1 VAQCLQC
8 GVELPAEA
16 RFCLSCGARVR
27 PVGSREERKLATIL
41 FADLVG
47 STELGSSQD
56 PERTRAMLDR
66 FYEAMAAEI
75 AGAGGT
81 VEKFVGDAVMAV
93 FGAPYAQEDHA
104 ERALHATL
112 AMRRRLAELFEGRL
126 QLRIG
131 VNSGEVVVGA
141 ARAGSSF
148 VSGDTVNV
156 CARLEQNVTTGEILV
171 GERTVA
177 LVRGAF
183 EFDEPIRID
192 AKGKRDG
199 VACRQLIRALTL
211 TRPRGVGGLRR
222 TLVGRDTEIEL
233 LEATYRRVAHE
244 GEPHLVT
251 VMGDAGVGK
260 SRLVRELWDRL
271 GGEPGEPLRRT
282 GRCLSYGHAITY
294 WPLGEIL
301 KEHLG
306 ILESDPPESIWDK
319 LRPRE
324 ILGLAL
330 GLEAEKELHPLAARE
345 KLHEAWLEFLQDLV
359 AERPVVVLI
368 EDLHWAEDPLLDLL
382 ERTGREVQG
391 PLLIVGTARPEFL
404 DSRPTWGGGRRNASL
419 LWLQPLSEEEA
430 GRLFDD
436 ALAEA
441 LPLEMRNLV
450 VERAEGNPLFVEE
463 LIGTLIDRGN
473 LKRVGESWQAK
484 RLQPNMDIPDSV
496 QAVLAAR
503 IDMLPSLEKA
513 ALQAASVVGRM
524 FWAGPVRE
532 LVGGEPDFGLLEDRD
547 FIRRRQG
554 SSMAGEQEYAIKHAL
569 TREVAYTSLPK
580 ARRARLHAG
589 FAAWLEHAGG
599 GRSETAPLLAHHYA
613 EAVRPEDA
621 DLAWRG
627 EEAECER
634 LQEKA
639 LEWLRRAAE
648 LALGRYEL
656 GDAIS
661 LLQRALDLEEREQFR
676 AELWR
681 DIGHAH
687 AMRYEGQAFWEA
699 MQNSLQVCKDRVTRG
714 ETYSLLALHTAA
726 RSGMWQRRPDH
737 ELVTGWIDR
746 ALELSEPETPARVRA
761 LIARAFWN
769 PKEAPEAARQAE
781 QLAERL
787 GDGELQS
794 WALDALLA
802 QSYSQHRYDEAYELA
817 RIRLNLIAEISDPDH
832 IVEVHEA
839 AVPAF
844 SAVAQLDEAR
854 RLARNAG
861 DLAQKLSPHHQL
873 HGLALQLE
881 VEELAGDWERIV
893 ALTAPTQQ
901 AVSINLD
908 TPCLRNARSLLV
920 CAVASAVTGDAQRA
934 AELERAAEE
943 LGMEGYDFAL
953 DSPRLRLALLRGNL
967 QPVGEAVDAA
977 ASHNL
982 SFGLARLAARLD
994 ALAALRDRRRVEE
1007 EAPPLLQAGT
1017 YIEPFALRA
1026 LGIVREDEPLVG
1038 QAGDRLRGIGLDWH
1052 ADQTHALIGAPMLPG
1067 APQSRLKS

>member
-1 VAQCLQC
+1 
-8 GVELPAEA
+8 
-16 RFCLSCGARVR
+16 
-27 PVGSREERKLATIL
+27 
-41 FADLVG
+41 
-47 STELGSSQD
+47 
-56 PERTRAMLDR
+56 MLDR
-66 FYEAMAAEI
+66 FYEAMATEI

-93 FGAPYAQEDHA
+93 FGAPHAQEDHA
-104 ERALHATL
+104 ERALHAAL
-112 AMRRRLAELFEGRL
+112 AMRRRLGELFEGRL

-141 ARAGSSF
+141 AREGSSF
-148 VSGDTVNV
+148 VTGDTVNV
-156 CARLEQNVTTGEILV
+156 GARLEQNVAAGEILV

-183 EFDEPIRID
+183 EFDEPIRIE

-199 VACRQLIRALTL
+199 IACRQLIRALTL
-211 TRPRGVGGLRR
+211 MRPRGVGGLRR
-222 TLVGRDTEIEL
+222 TLVGRDTELEL

-251 VMGDAGVGK
+251 IMGDAGVGK
-260 SRLVRELWDRL
+260 SRLVRELWERL
-271 GGEPGEPLRRT
+271 GGVPGEPLRRT

-294 WPLGEIL
+294 WALGEIL

-306 ILESDPPESIWDK
+306 ILESDPPESVWAK

-330 GLEAEKELHPLAARE
+330 GLEAQGELHPLTARE
-345 KLHEAWLEFLQDLV
+345 KLHDAWLEFLQDLV

-368 EDLHWAEDPLLDLL
+368 EDIHWAEDPLLDLL

-391 PLLIVGTARPEFL
+391 PLLMVGTARPELL
-404 DSRPTWGGGRRNASL
+404 DGRPTWGGGRRNASL
-419 LWLQPLSEEEA
+419 LWLQPLSNDEA

-441 LPLEMRNLV
+441 LPLEVRNLV

-473 LKRVGESWQAK
+473 LERVGESWQAT
-484 RLQPNMDIPDSV
+484 RLQADLDIPDSV

-503 IDMLPSLEKA
+503 IDLLPALEKA
-513 ALQAASVVGRM
+513 ALQAAAVVGRM
-524 FWAGPVRE
+524 FWVGPVRE
-532 LVGGEPDFGLLEDRD
+532 LVGGEPDFGLLEERD

-569 TREVAYTSLPK
+569 TREVAYTTLPK
-580 ARRARLHAG
+580 ARRAQLHAG
-589 FAAWLEHAGG
+589 FAAWLEHAGS
-599 GRSETAPLLAHHYA
+599 GRDETAPLLAHHYA

-621 DLAWRG
+621 DLAWGG
-627 EEAECER
+627 EQSERER

-656 GDAIS
+656 SDAIS
-661 LLQRALDLEEREQFR
+661 LLQRALALEEREQAR

-699 MQNSLQVCKDRVTRG
+699 MQNSLQVCKDRATCG
-714 ETYSLLALHTAA
+714 ETYSLLALHTAV

-746 ALELSEPETPARVRA
+746 ALELSEPETPTRVRA
-761 LIARAFWN
+761 LIARAFWI
-769 PKEAPEAARQAE
+769 PKEAAEAARE
-781 QLAERL
+781 AERL
-787 GDGELQS
+787 AGRLGDRELQS
-794 WALDALLA
+794 WALDALVA
-802 QSYSQHRYDEAYELA
+802 QAYSQHRYVEAHKLTRE
-817 RIRLNLIAEISDPDH
+817 RLNLIAEISVPDH
-832 IVEVHEA
+832 IVEAHET

-844 SAVAQLDEAR
+844 AAVAQIDEAR
-854 RLARNAG
+854 RLAKNAEA
-861 DLAQKLSPHHQL
+861 LSRKLSPHHEL

-881 VEELAGDWERIV
+881 VEELAGAWQGVV
-893 ALTAPTQQ
+893 ALTVRTEQ
-901 AVSINLD
+901 AVSANLD
-908 TPCLRNARSLLV
+908 TPCARNARSLLV
-920 CAVASAVTGDAQRA
+920 CAVASAVMGDAQRA

-953 DSPRLRLALLRGNL
+953 ESPRLRLALLRRNL
-967 QPVGEAVDAA
+967 QPVGEALDAA

-982 SFGLARLAARLD
+982 SFGLARLAARMD
-994 ALAALRDRRRVEE
+994 ALATLRDRRRVEE
-1007 EAPPLLQAGT
+1007 EAPPLVQAGT

-1026 LGIVREDEPLVG
+1026 LGIVREDETLVG
-1038 QAGDRLRGIGLDWH
+1038 QASDRLRGMGLDWH
-1052 ADQTHALIGAPMLPG
+1052 ADQTDALIEAASVPG
-1067 APQSRLKS
+1067 GRRGT

>member
-1 VAQCLQC
+1 M
-8 GVELPAEA
+8 
-16 RFCLSCGARVR
+16 R
-27 PVGSREERKLATIL
+27 PVASREERKLATVL

-47 STELGSSQD
+47 STELGGSQD
-56 PERTRAMLDR
+56 PERIRAMLDR

-93 FGAPYAQEDHA
+93 FGAPYAHEDHA
-104 ERALHATL
+104 ERALHAAL

-141 ARAGSSF
+141 AREGSSF
-148 VSGDTVNV
+148 ATGDTVNV
-156 CARLEQNVTTGEILV
+156 CARLEQNVTAGEILV

-183 EFDEPIRID
+183 EFDEPIRIN

-199 VACRQLIRALTL
+199 IACRQLIRALTL
-211 TRPRGVGGLRR
+211 TRPRGVGGLRS

-233 LEATYRRVAHE
+233 LEATYRRVAQ
-244 GEPHLVT
+244 GEAHLVT
-251 VMGDAGVGK
+251 IMGDAGVGK

-271 GGEPGEPLRRT
+271 DGEPHEPHRRT

-306 ILESDPPESIWDK
+306 ILESDPPESVWAK

-330 GLEAEKELHPLAARE
+330 GLEAQRELHPLAARE

-368 EDLHWAEDPLLDLL
+368 EDIHWAEDPLLDLL
-382 ERTGREVQG
+382 ERTGREVHG
-391 PLLIVGTARPEFL
+391 PLLIVATARPEVL
-404 DSRPTWGGGRRNASL
+404 ESRPTWGDGRNASL
-419 LWLQPLSEEEA
+419 LWLQPLTEDEA

-436 ALAEA
+436 SLAEA
-441 LPLEMRNLV
+441 LPLEIRNLV

-463 LIGTLIDRGN
+463 LIGTLIDSGN
-473 LKRVGESWQAK
+473 LKRVGDSWQAK
-484 RLQPNMDIPDSV
+484 PLQQNMNIPDSV

-524 FWAGPVRE
+524 FWVGPVCE
-532 LVGGEPDFGLLEDRD
+532 LVGGEPDFGLLEKRD

-554 SSMAGEQEYAIKHAL
+554 SSMAGEDEYAIKHAL

-580 ARRARLHAG
+580 AKRARLHAG

-599 GRSETAPLLAHHYA
+599 GRDETAPLLAHHYA
-613 EAVRPEDA
+613 EAVRPEAA
-621 DLAWRG
+621 DLAWGG
-627 EEAECER
+627 EEAERDR

-639 LEWLRRAAE
+639 LAWLRRAAE

-656 GDAIS
+656 GEAIA
-661 LLQRALDLEEREQFR
+661 LLQRALDLEESEQSR

-699 MQNSLQVCKDRVTRG
+699 MQNSLKVCKDRASCG

-746 ALELSEPETPARVRA
+746 ALELSEPETPTRVRA
-761 LIARAFWN
+761 LIARAFWI
-769 PKEAPEAARQAE
+769 PKEAAEAAREAE
-781 QLAERL
+781 RLAERL
-787 GDGELQS
+787 GDRELQS

-802 QSYSQHRYDEAYELA
+802 QAYSQHDYDEAYELA
-817 RIRLNLIAEISDPDH
+817 RERLNLIAEISDPDH
-832 IVEVHEA
+832 IVEAHEA

-844 SAVAQLDEAR
+844 AAVAQIDEAR
-854 RLARNAG
+854 RLAKNAG
-861 DLAQKLSPHHQL
+861 DLSRKLSPHHEL
-873 HGLALQLE
+873 HGLSLQLE
-881 VEELAGDWERIV
+881 VEELAGGWERVV
-893 ALTAPTQQ
+893 ALTVRTER
-901 AVSINLD
+901 AVSANLD
-908 TPCLRNARSLLV
+908 TPCSRNARSLLV
-920 CAVASAVTGDAQRA
+920 CAVASAVMGDEQRA
-934 AELERAAEE
+934 AELERAAED

-953 DSPRLRLALLRGNL
+953 ESPRLRLALLRGTL
-967 QPVGEAVDAA
+967 QPVGEALEAVG
-977 ASHNL
+977 SHNL
-982 SFGLARLAARLD
+982 SFGLARLAARMD

-1007 EAPPLLQAGT
+1007 DAPPLLQAGG

-1026 LGIVREDEPLVG
+1026 LGIVREDETLVG
-1038 QAGDRLRGIGLDWH
+1038 QASDRLRAMGLDWH
-1052 ADQTHALIGAPMLPG
+1052 ADQAHALMEAASLPG
-1067 APQSRLKS
+1067 SRGTV

>member
-1 VAQCLQC
+1 
-8 GVELPAEA
+8 
-16 RFCLSCGARVR
+16 
-27 PVGSREERKLATIL
+27 
-41 FADLVG
+41 
-47 STELGSSQD
+47 
-56 PERTRAMLDR
+56 MLDR
-66 FYEAMAAEI
+66 FYEAMATEI

-81 VEKFVGDAVMAV
+81 IEKFVGDAVMAV

-104 ERALHATL
+104 ERALHAAL
-112 AMRRRLAELFEGRL
+112 AMRRRLAELFEGTL

-131 VNSGEVVVGA
+131 INSGEVVVGA
-141 ARAGSSF
+141 AREGSSF
-148 VSGDTVNV
+148 VTGDTVNV
-156 CARLEQNVTTGEILV
+156 CARLEQNVTAGEILV

-183 EFDEPIRID
+183 EFDEPIRIN

-222 TLVGRDTEIEL
+222 TLVGRETEIEL
-233 LEATYRRVAHE
+233 LEATYRRVAHD

-251 VMGDAGVGK
+251 IMGDAGVGK

-271 GGEPGEPLRRT
+271 GSEPGEPLRRT
-282 GRCLSYGHAITY
+282 GHCLSYGHAITY
-294 WPLGEIL
+294 WALGEIL

-306 ILESDPPESIWDK
+306 ILESDPPESVWNK

-330 GLEAEKELHPLAARE
+330 GLEVQRELHPLAARE

-368 EDLHWAEDPLLDLL
+368 EDIHWAEDPLLDLL

-391 PLLIVGTARPEFL
+391 PLLIVGTARPELL
-404 DSRPTWGGGRRNASL
+404 DGRPTWGGGRRNASL
-419 LWLQPLSEEEA
+419 LWLQPLSEDEA

-524 FWAGPVRE
+524 FWVGPVRE
-532 LVGGEPDFGLLEDRD
+532 LVGGEPDFGLLEERD

-599 GRSETAPLLAHHYA
+599 GRDETAPLLAHHYA

-627 EEAECER
+627 EEAERER

-639 LEWLRRAAE
+639 LDWLRRAAE

-656 GDAIS
+656 GDAI
-661 LLQRALDLEEREQFR
+661 LLLRRALDLEEREQSR

-699 MQNSLQVCKDRVTRG
+699 MQNSLQVCNDRATCG

-746 ALELSEPETPARVRA
+746 AFELSEPETPTRVRA
-761 LIARAFWN
+761 LIARAFWT
-769 PKEAPEAARQAE
+769 PKEAAEAALQAE
-781 QLAERL
+781 RLAERL
-787 GDGELQS
+787 GDRELQS

-802 QSYSQHRYDEAYELA
+802 RAYSQHHYGEAYELA
-817 RIRLNLIAEISDPDH
+817 RERLKLIAEISDPDH
-832 IVEVHEA
+832 IVEAHEA

-844 SAVAQLDEAR
+844 AAVAQIDEAR
-854 RLARNAG
+854 RLAKNAD
-861 DLAQKLSPHHQL
+861 DLSRKLSPHHQL
-873 HGLALQLE
+873 HGLSLQLE
-881 VEELAGDWERIV
+881 VEELAGGWERVV
-893 ALTAPTQQ
+893 ALTVRTER
-901 AVSINLD
+901 AVSANLD
-908 TPCLRNARSLLV
+908 TPCSRNARSLLV
-920 CAVASAVTGDAQRA
+920 CAVASAVMGDEQRA
-934 AELERAAEE
+934 AELERAAEK

-953 DSPRLRLALLRGNL
+953 ESPRLRLALLSGNL
-967 QPVGEAVDAA
+967 QPVGEALEAA
-977 ASHNL
+977 GSHNL
-982 SFGLARLAARLD
+982 SFGLARLAARMD

-1007 EAPPLLQAGT
+1007 DAPPLVQAGT

-1026 LGIVREDEPLVG
+1026 LGIVREDETLVG
-1038 QAGDRLRGIGLDWH
+1038 QANDRLRGMGLDWH
-1052 ADQTHALIGAPMLPG
+1052 AEQTDALIEAASLPG
-1067 APQSRLKS
+1067 GRSVDQQ

>member
-1 VAQCLQC
+1 
-8 GVELPAEA
+8 
-16 RFCLSCGARVR
+16 
-27 PVGSREERKLATIL
+27 
-41 FADLVG
+41 
-47 STELGSSQD
+47 
-56 PERTRAMLDR
+56 MLER
-66 FYEAMAAEI
+66 FYDAMATEI

-93 FGAPYAQEDHA
+93 FGVPHAHEDHA
-104 ERALHATL
+104 ERALHAAL
-112 AMRRRLAELFEGRL
+112 AMRRQLAELFEGAL

-131 VNSGEVVVGA
+131 VNSGEVVVGS
-141 ARAGSSF
+141 AREGSSF
-148 VSGDTVNV
+148 VTGDTVNV
-156 CARLEQNVTTGEILV
+156 CARLEQNATPGEILV

-183 EFDEPIRID
+183 EFDEPVRID

-199 VACRQLIRALTL
+199 IACRQLIRALTL
-211 TRPRGVGGLRR
+211 MRPRGLSGLRR

-233 LEATYRRVAHE
+233 LEATYRRVVHG

-251 VMGDAGVGK
+251 IMGDAGVGK

-271 GGEPGEPLRRT
+271 GGEPTEPLRRT

-294 WPLGEIL
+294 WALGEIL

-306 ILESDPPESIWDK
+306 ILESDPPESILGK
-319 LRPRE
+319 LQPRE
-324 ILGLAL
+324 FLGLAL
-330 GLEAEKELHPLAARE
+330 GLEAQKELHPLAARD
-345 KLHEAWLEFLQDLV
+345 KLHDAWIEFLQDLV

-368 EDLHWAEDPLLDLL
+368 EDIHWAEDPLLDLL
-382 ERTGREVQG
+382 ERTGRVVQG
-391 PLLIVGTARPEFL
+391 PLLIVGTARPELL
-404 DSRPTWGGGRRNASL
+404 DGRPTWGGGRRNASL
-419 LWLQPLSEEEA
+419 LWLQPLSEDEA

-441 LPLEMRNLV
+441 LPLEIRNLV
-450 VERAEGNPLFVEE
+450 VERAEGNPLYVEE

-473 LKRVGESWQAK
+473 LERVGESWQAK
-484 RLQPNMDIPDSV
+484 QLQPNIDIPDSV

-503 IDMLPSLEKA
+503 IDMLPSLEKG

-524 FWAGPVRE
+524 FWAGPVSE
-532 LVGGEPDFGLLEDRD
+532 LVGGEPDFGLLEERD

-580 ARRARLHAG
+580 ARRAQLHAG
-589 FAAWLEHAGG
+589 FAAWLEDAGG
-599 GRSETAPLLAHHYA
+599 GRGESASLLAHHYA

-621 DLAWRG
+621 DLAWGG
-627 EEAECER
+627 EEAERER

-661 LLQRALDLEEREQFR
+661 LLQRALDLEERDQSR

-699 MQNSLQVCKDRVTRG
+699 MQNSLRVCKDRATCG

-726 RSGMWQRRPDH
+726 RSGMWQRPPDH
-737 ELVTGWIDR
+737 ELVTGWIDQ

-761 LIARAFWN
+761 LIARAFWT
-769 PKEAPEAARQAE
+769 PKEAAEAARD
-781 QLAERL
+781 AERL
-787 GDGELQS
+787 AARLGDRELRS

-802 QSYSQHRYDEAYELA
+802 QAYSEHRYGEAYELA
-817 RIRLNLIAEISDPDH
+817 RERLNLIAEISDPDH
-832 IVEVHEA
+832 IVEAHES
-839 AVPAF
+839 AVPVFA
-844 SAVAQLDEAR
+844 AVAQIDEAR
-854 RLARNAG
+854 RLAQNA
-861 DLAQKLSPHHQL
+861 DVHARKLSPHHEL

-881 VEELAGDWERIV
+881 VEELAGGWDRIV
-893 ALTAPTQQ
+893 ALTARTER
-901 AVSINLD
+901 AVSANLD
-908 TPCLRNARSLLV
+908 TPCSRNARSLLV
-920 CAVASAVTGDAQRA
+920 CAVASAVMGDEQRA
-934 AELERAAEE
+934 ADLERAAEE

-953 DSPRLRLALLRGNL
+953 ESPRLRLALLRGNL
-967 QPVGEAVDAA
+967 QPVGEPHRAA
-977 ASHNL
+977 GSHNL
-982 SFGLARLAARLD
+982 SFGLARLAARMD

-1007 EAPPLLQAGT
+1007 DASPLLQGGT

-1026 LGIVREDEPLVG
+1026 LGIVREDEELVG
-1038 QAGDRLRGIGLDWH
+1038 QASDRLRGLGLDWH
-1052 ADQTHALIGAPMLPG
+1052 ADQTNALIEAASLARGRSAD
-1067 APQSRLKS
+1067 

>member
-1 VAQCLQC
+1 V
-8 GVELPAEA
+8 P
-16 RFCLSCGARVR
+16 VR
-27 PVGSREERKLATIL
+27 PVASREERKLATVL

-47 STELGSSQD
+47 STELGGSQD

-66 FYEAMAAEI
+66 FYEAMATEI

-81 VEKFVGDAVMAV
+81 IEKFVGDAVMAV
-93 FGAPYAQEDHA
+93 FGAPHAQEDHA
-104 ERALHATL
+104 ERALHAAL
-112 AMRRRLAELFEGRL
+112 AMRRRLAELFDGRL

-141 ARAGSSF
+141 AREGSSF
-148 VSGDTVNV
+148 VTGDTVNV
-156 CARLEQNVTTGEILV
+156 GARLEQNATAGAILV

-183 EFDEPIRID
+183 EFDEPRRID

-211 TRPRGVGGLRR
+211 TRPRGVGGLRP

-233 LEATYRRVAHE
+233 LEATYRRVAHQ

-251 VMGDAGVGK
+251 IMGDAGVGK

-271 GGEPGEPLRRT
+271 GGGPAEPLRRT

-294 WPLGEIL
+294 WALGEIL
-301 KEHLG
+301 KEHLD
-306 ILESDPPESIWDK
+306 ILESDSPESVWNK

-330 GLEAEKELHPLAARE
+330 GLEAQKELHPLAARE
-345 KLHEAWLEFLQDLV
+345 QLHEAWLGFLQDLV

-391 PLLIVGTARPEFL
+391 PLLMIGTARPELL
-404 DSRPTWGGGRRNASL
+404 DGRPTWGGGRRNASL
-419 LWLQPLSEEEA
+419 LWLQPLSEDEA
-430 GRLFDD
+430 ARLFDD

-441 LPLEMRNLV
+441 LPSELRNLV
-450 VERAEGNPLFVEE
+450 VQRAEGNPLFVEE

-473 LKRVGESWQAK
+473 LKRVGESWKAE
-484 RLQPNMDIPDSV
+484 RLEANMDIPDSV

-503 IDMLPSLEKA
+503 IDMLPPLEKA
-513 ALQAASVVGRM
+513 ALQAASVVGRL
-524 FWAGPVRE
+524 FWVGPVRE
-532 LVGGEPDFGLLEDRD
+532 LVDGEPDFGLLEERD

-580 ARRARLHAG
+580 ATRARLHAG

-599 GRSETAPLLAHHYA
+599 GRDESAPLLAHHYA
-613 EAVRPEDA
+613 EAVRPEDV

-627 EEAECER
+627 EETERER

-639 LEWLRRAAE
+639 LDWLRRAAE

-661 LLQRALDLEEREQFR
+661 LLQGALDLEESEQSR

-699 MQNSLQVCKDRVTRG
+699 MQSSLQACKDRATCG

-746 ALELSEPETPARVRA
+746 ALELSDPETPARARA

-769 PKEAPEAARQAE
+769 PKEVGDPAREAER
-781 QLAERL
+781 LAERL
-787 GDGELQS
+787 GDRELQS

-802 QSYSQHRYDEAYELA
+802 QAYSRHHYDEAYELA
-817 RIRLNLIAEISDPDH
+817 RERLNLIGEISDPDH
-832 IVEVHEA
+832 IVEAHEA

-844 SAVAQLDEAR
+844 AAVAQIDEAR
-854 RLARNAG
+854 RLAKTAD
-861 DLAQKLSPHHQL
+861 DLSQKLSPHHQL

-881 VEELAGDWERIV
+881 VEELAGGWERIV
-893 ALTAPTQQ
+893 ALTERTER
-901 AVSINLD
+901 AVSANLD
-908 TPCLRNARSLLV
+908 TPCSRNARSLLV
-920 CAVASAVTGDAQRA
+920 GAVASAAMGDQRRA

-943 LGMEGYDFAL
+943 LGMEGYDFSL
-953 DSPRLRLALLRGNL
+953 ESPRLRLGLLRGNL
-967 QPVGEAVDAA
+967 EPLREALEAA

-982 SFGLARLAARLD
+982 SFGLARLAARMD
-994 ALAALRDRRRVEE
+994 ALAALRDRRVEE
-1007 EAPPLLQAGT
+1007 DAPPLVQAGT

-1026 LGIVREDEPLVG
+1026 LGIVRGDKTLVS
-1038 QAGDRLRGIGLDWH
+1038 QARDRLRGMGLDWH
-1052 ADQTHALIGAPMLPG
+1052 AEQTDALIDA
-1067 APQSRLKS
+1067 A

>member
-1 VAQCLQC
+1 
-8 GVELPAEA
+8 
-16 RFCLSCGARVR
+16 
-27 PVGSREERKLATIL
+27 
-41 FADLVG
+41 
-47 STELGSSQD
+47 
-56 PERTRAMLDR
+56 MLDQ

-93 FGAPYAQEDHA
+93 FGAPYAHEDHA
-104 ERALHATL
+104 ERALHAAL
-112 AMRRRLAELFEGRL
+112 AMRRRLAELFEGGV

-141 ARAGSSF
+141 AREGSSF
-148 VSGDTVNV
+148 VTGDTVNV
-156 CARLEQNVTTGEILV
+156 CARLEQNATAGEILV
-171 GERTVA
+171 GERTAV

-183 EFDEPIRID
+183 EFDEPMRID
-192 AKGKRDG
+192 AKGKREG
-199 VACRQLIRALTL
+199 VACRRLIRALTL
-211 TRPRGVGGLRR
+211 TRPRGVAGLQRS
-222 TLVGRDTEIEL
+222 LVGRDTELEL
-233 LEATYRRVAHE
+233 LEATYRQVAHA
-244 GEPHLVT
+244 GEPHLLT
-251 VMGDAGVGK
+251 IMGDAGVGK

-294 WPLGEIL
+294 WALGEIL
-301 KEHLG
+301 KEQLG
-306 ILESDPPESIWDK
+306 ILESDPPESVWGK

-330 GLEAEKELHPLAARE
+330 GLETQKELHPLAARD
-345 KLHEAWLEFLQDLV
+345 KLHEAWLGFLQDLV

-368 EDLHWAEDPLLDLL
+368 EDLHWAEEPLLDLL

-391 PLLIVGTARPEFL
+391 PLLIVGTARPELL
-404 DSRPTWGGGRRNASL
+404 DGRPTWGGGRRNASL
-419 LWLQPLSEEEA
+419 LWLQPLSEAEA

-441 LPLEMRNLV
+441 LPPELRNLV

-484 RLQPNMDIPDSV
+484 RLEPNIEIPDSV

-503 IDMLPSLEKA
+503 IDLLPSLEKA

-524 FWAGPVRE
+524 FWVGPVRE
-532 LVGGEPDFGLLEDRD
+532 LVGGEPDFGLLEERD

-580 ARRARLHAG
+580 AKRARLHAG

-599 GRSETAPLLAHHYA
+599 GRGESAPLLAHHYA

-621 DLAWRG
+621 DLAWG
-627 EEAECER
+627 DEEAERER

-661 LLQRALDLEEREQFR
+661 LLQRALDLEEHDQSR

-699 MQNSLQVCKDRVTRG
+699 MQNSLQACKDRATCG

-737 ELVTGWIDR
+737 ELVTGWIDE

-761 LIARAFWN
+761 LVARAFWI
-769 PKEAPEAARQAE
+769 PKEAAEAARE
-781 QLAERL
+781 AERL
-787 GDGELQS
+787 AESLGDRDLQS
-794 WALDALLA
+794 WALDALIA
-802 QSYSQHRYDEAYELA
+802 QAYSQHRYDEAYELA
-817 RIRLNLIAEISDPDH
+817 RERLNLIAEISDPDH
-832 IVEVHEA
+832 IVEAHEA

-844 SAVAQLDEAR
+844 AAVGRLDEAR
-854 RLARNAG
+854 RLAENAD
-861 DLAQKLSPHHQL
+861 DLSRKLSPHHEV
-873 HGLALQLE
+873 HGLSLQLE
-881 VEELAGDWERIV
+881 VEELAGGWEAVV
-893 ALTAPTQQ
+893 ALSLRAER
-901 AVSINLD
+901 AVSANLD
-908 TPCLRNARSLLV
+908 TPCSRNARSLLV
-920 CAVASAVTGDAQRA
+920 CAVASAVIGDELRA

-953 DSPRLRLALLRGNL
+953 ESPRLRLALLRGNL
-967 QPVGEAVDAA
+967 QPVGEAPAV

-982 SFGLARLAARLD
+982 SFGLARLAARMDYLG
-994 ALAALRDRRRVEE
+994 AIRDRGRVEE
-1007 EAPPLLQAGT
+1007 QAPLLVQAGT

-1026 LGIVREDEPLVG
+1026 LGIVRQDETLVG
-1038 QAGDRLRGIGLDWH
+1038 QARDRLREMGLDWH
-1052 ADQTHALIGAPMLPG
+1052 ADQTDALVGAASVPWG
-1067 APQSRLKS
+1067 HTGDQ

>member
-1 VAQCLQC
+1 MARCVQC
-8 GVELPAEA
+8 GVELPAQA
-16 RFCLSCGARVR
+16 RFCLACGTPVR
-27 PVGSREERKLATIL
+27 PITSREERKLATVL

-47 STELGSSQD
+47 STELGGSQD

-66 FYEAMAAEI
+66 FYEAMATEI

-81 VEKFVGDAVMAV
+81 TEKFVGDAVMAV

-104 ERALHATL
+104 ERALHAAL

-141 ARAGSSF
+141 AREGSSF

-156 CARLEQNVTTGEILV
+156 SARLEQNVTAGEILV

-183 EFDEPIRID
+183 EFGEPTRID

-199 VACRQLIRALTL
+199 VACRQLIQALTL
-211 TRPRGVGGLRR
+211 TRPRGEGGLRR

-244 GEPHLVT
+244 GQPHLVT
-251 VMGDAGVGK
+251 IMGEAGVGK

-271 GGEPGEPLRRT
+271 GGDPDEPLRRT

-294 WPLGEIL
+294 WALGEIL

-306 ILESDPPESIWDK
+306 ILESDPPESVWNK

-330 GLEAEKELHPLAARE
+330 GLEAQTELHPLAARA
-345 KLHEAWLEFLQDLV
+345 KLHDAWLEFLQDLV
-359 AERPVVVLI
+359 ADRPVVVLL
-368 EDLHWAEDPLLDLL
+368 EDLHWAEDPLLELL

-391 PLLIVGTARPEFL
+391 PLLIVGTARPELL
-404 DSRPTWGGGRRNASL
+404 DGRPTWGGGRRNASL
-419 LWLQPLSEEEA
+419 LWLQPLSKDEA

-441 LPLEMRNLV
+441 LPLELRNLV

-473 LKRVGESWQAK
+473 LERVGESWQAK
-484 RLQPNMDIPDSV
+484 RLQPNLDIPDSV

-503 IDMLPSLEKA
+503 IDMLPLLEKA
-513 ALQAASVVGRM
+513 AIQAASVVGRM
-524 FWAGPVRE
+524 FWVGPVRE
-532 LVGGEPDFGLLEDRD
+532 LVGGEPDFGLLEERD

-580 ARRARLHAG
+580 ARRAQLHAG
-589 FAAWLEHAGG
+589 FAAWLEQAGG
-599 GRSETAPLLAHHYA
+599 GRDETAPLLAHHYA
-613 EAVRPEDA
+613 NAVRPEDA
-621 DLAWRG
+621 DLAWGG
-627 EEAECER
+627 EEAERGR

-699 MQNSLQVCKDRVTRG
+699 MQNSLQVCKDRATCG

-746 ALELSEPETPARVRA
+746 ALELSEPETPSRARA
-761 LIARAFWN
+761 LIARAFWT
-769 PKEAPEAARQAE
+769 PKEAPEAAREAE
-781 QLAERL
+781 RLAERL
-787 GDGELQS
+787 GDRELQS

-802 QSYSQHRYDEAYELA
+802 QAYSKHHYDEAYELA
-817 RIRLNLIAEISDPDH
+817 RERLNLIVEISDPDH
-832 IVEVHEA
+832 IVEIHEA
-839 AVPAF
+839 SVPAF
-844 SAVAQLDEAR
+844 AAVAQIDEAR
-854 RLARNAG
+854 RLAKDAD
-861 DLAQKLSPHHQL
+861 DLSRKLSPHHEL
-873 HGLALQLE
+873 HGLSLQLE
-881 VEELAGDWERIV
+881 VEELAGGWERVV
-893 ALTAPTQQ
+893 ALSARAER
-901 AVSINLD
+901 AVSANLD
-908 TPCLRNARSLLV
+908 TPCSRNARSLLV
-920 CAVASAVTGDAQRA
+920 CAVASAVMEDEQRA

-953 DSPRLRLALLRGNL
+953 ESPRLRLALVRRNL
-967 QPVGEAVDAA
+967 QHVGEALEAA

-982 SFGLARLAARLD
+982 SFGLARLAARMD
-994 ALAALRDRRRVEE
+994 AFAALGDRRRVEE
-1007 EAPPLLQAGT
+1007 DAPPLVQAGT

-1026 LGIVREDEPLVG
+1026 LGIVREDEALVG
-1038 QAGDRLRGIGLDWH
+1038 QASDRLRGMGLVWH
-1052 ADQTHALIGAPMLPG
+1052 AEQTDALIEATSLPRG
-1067 APQSRLKS
+1067 RSTD

>member
-1 VAQCLQC
+1 VQC
-8 GVELPAEA
+8 GAELPARA
-16 RFCLSCGARVR
+16 RFCPSCGVAVR
-27 PVGSREERKLATIL
+27 PVASGEERKLATIL

-47 STELGSSQD
+47 STKLGGSQD
-56 PERTRAMLDR
+56 PERTRAMLER
-66 FYEAMAAEI
+66 FYDAMATEI

-93 FGAPYAQEDHA
+93 FGAPHAHEDHA
-104 ERALHATL
+104 ERALHAAL
-112 AMRRRLAELFEGRL
+112 AMRRQLAELFEGTL

-141 ARAGSSF
+141 AREGSSF
-148 VSGDTVNV
+148 VTGDTVNV
-156 CARLEQNVTTGEILV
+156 CARLEQNAKPGEILV

-183 EFDEPIRID
+183 EFDEPVRID

-199 VACRQLIRALTL
+199 VVCRQLTRALTL
-211 TRPRGVGGLRR
+211 MRPRGLDGLRR
-222 TLVGRDTEIEL
+222 SLVGRDTEIEL

-244 GEPHLVT
+244 GAPHLVT
-251 VMGDAGVGK
+251 IMGDAGVGK

-271 GGEPGEPLRRT
+271 GGERVEPLRRT

-294 WPLGEIL
+294 WALGEIL

-306 ILESDPPESIWDK
+306 ILESDPPESILGK
-319 LRPRE
+319 LQPRE

-330 GLEAEKELHPLAARE
+330 GIEAQRELHPLAARD
-345 KLHEAWLEFLQDLV
+345 KLHEAWIEFLQELV

-368 EDLHWAEDPLLDLL
+368 EDIHWAEDPLLDLL
-382 ERTGREVQG
+382 ERTGRDVQG
-391 PLLIVGTARPEFL
+391 PLLIVGTARPELL
-404 DSRPTWGGGRRNASL
+404 DGRPTWGGGRRNASL

-441 LPLEMRNLV
+441 LPLELRNLV

-473 LKRVGESWQAK
+473 LQQVGDSWQAK
-484 RLQPNMDIPDSV
+484 RLRSNLDIPDSV

-513 ALQAASVVGRM
+513 ALQAASVVGRI
-524 FWAGPVRE
+524 FWVGPVRE
-532 LVGGEPDFGLLEDRD
+532 LVGGEPDFGLLDERD

-569 TREVAYTSLPK
+569 TREVAYASLPK
-580 ARRARLHAG
+580 ARRAQLHAG
-589 FAAWLEHAGG
+589 VADWLEHAGG
-599 GRSETAPLLAHHYA
+599 GRDENAPLLAHHYA
-613 EAVRPEDA
+613 EAVRPDDA
-621 DLAWRG
+621 DLAWGG
-627 EEAECER
+627 EEAERER
-634 LQEKA
+634 LQQKA

-656 GDAIS
+656 ADAIS
-661 LLQRALDLEEREQFR
+661 LLQRALDLEEREQSR

-687 AMRYEGQAFWEA
+687 AMRYEGEAFWEA
-699 MQNSLQVCKDRVTRG
+699 MQNSLQACTDRATCG

-726 RSGMWQRRPDH
+726 RSGMWQRRPDYA
-737 ELVTGWIDR
+737 LVSGWIDQ
-746 ALELSEPETPARVRA
+746 ALELSEPGTPARTRA
-761 LIARAFWN
+761 LIARAFWS
-769 PKEAPEAARQAE
+769 PKEAGEAAGEAKR
-781 QLAERL
+781 LAERL
-787 GDGELQS
+787 GDRELQS

-802 QSYSQHRYDEAYELA
+802 RAYTHHRYEEAYELA
-817 RIRLNLIAEISDPDH
+817 RERLALIAEISDPDH
-832 IVEVHEA
+832 LVEAHESA
-839 AVPAF
+839 IPTF
-844 SAVAQLDEAR
+844 MAVAEIDKAR
-854 RLARNAG
+854 ELARNAD
-861 DLAQKLSPHHQL
+861 DLSRKLSPHHEV
-873 HGLALQLE
+873 HGLSLQLE
-881 VEELAGDWERIV
+881 VEELAGGWERIA
-893 ALTAPTQQ
+893 ALTERTEQ
-901 AVSINLD
+901 AVSANLD
-908 TPCLRNARSLLV
+908 TPCSRNARSLLV
-920 CAVASAVTGDAQRA
+920 CAVASVVMGDEQRA

-953 DSPRLRLALLRGNL
+953 ESPRLRLALLRGNL
-967 QPVGEAVDAA
+967 QSVGEAVESA

-982 SFGLARLAARLD
+982 SFGLARLAARMD
-994 ALAALRDRRRVEE
+994 ASAALRDRRRVEE
-1007 EAPPLLQAGT
+1007 DAPPLAQAGT

-1026 LGIVREDEPLVG
+1026 LGIVREDEKLVG
-1038 QAGDRLRGIGLDWH
+1038 QASDRLREIGLDWH
-1052 ADQTHALIGAPMLPG
+1052 ADQTDALVEAASVPG
-1067 APQSRLKS
+1067 GGSADQ

>member
-1 VAQCLQC
+1 
-8 GVELPAEA
+8 
-16 RFCLSCGARVR
+16 
-27 PVGSREERKLATIL
+27 
-41 FADLVG
+41 
-47 STELGSSQD
+47 
-56 PERTRAMLDR
+56 
-66 FYEAMAAEI
+66 
-75 AGAGGT
+75 
-81 VEKFVGDAVMAV
+81 
-93 FGAPYAQEDHA
+93 
-104 ERALHATL
+104 LHAAL
-112 AMRRRLAELFEGRL
+112 AMRRRLAELFDAKL
-126 QLRIG
+126 QLRVG

-141 ARAGSSF
+141 AREGSSF
-148 VSGDTVNV
+148 VTGDTVNV
-156 CARLEQNVTTGEILV
+156 CARLEQNVTAGEILV

-251 VMGDAGVGK
+251 IMGDAGVGK

-271 GGEPGEPLRRT
+271 GSEPGEPLRRT

-294 WPLGEIL
+294 WAVGEIL

-306 ILESDPPESIWDK
+306 ILESDPPESVWDK

-330 GLEAEKELHPLAARE
+330 GLEAQGELHPLAARE
-345 KLHEAWLEFLQDLV
+345 QLHDAWLEFVQDVV
-359 AERPVVVLI
+359 AKRPVVVLI
-368 EDLHWAEDPLLDLL
+368 EDIHWAEDPLLDLL

-391 PLLIVGTARPEFL
+391 PLLIVGTARPELL
-404 DSRPTWGGGRRNASL
+404 DGRPTWGGGRRNASL
-419 LWLQPLSEEEA
+419 LWLQPLSEDEA

-436 ALAEA
+436 ALAEVV
-441 LPLEMRNLV
+441 PLEMRNLV
-450 VERAEGNPLFVEE
+450 VQRAEGNPLFVEE

-473 LKRVGESWQAK
+473 LKRVGGAWQAK
-484 RLQPNMDIPDSV
+484 GLQSNMDIPDSV

-524 FWAGPVRE
+524 FWVGPVRE
-532 LVGGEPDFGLLEDRD
+532 LVGGEPDFGLLEERD

-580 ARRARLHAG
+580 ASRARLHAG

-599 GRSETAPLLAHHYA
+599 GRGETAPLLAHHYA

-627 EEAECER
+627 EESERER

-661 LLQRALDLEEREQFR
+661 LLQRALALEEREQSR

-699 MQNSLQVCKDRVTRG
+699 MQNSLQVCKDRATCG
-714 ETYSLLALHTAA
+714 ETYSLLAFHTAV

-746 ALELSEPETPARVRA
+746 ALELSEPETPTRARA
-761 LIARAFWN
+761 LIARAFWT
-769 PKEAPEAARQAE
+769 PTDAAETARQAE
-781 QLAERL
+781 RLAERL
-787 GDGELQS
+787 DDRELQS

-802 QSYSQHRYDEAYELA
+802 QAYSQHRYDEAYELA
-817 RIRLNLIAEISDPDH
+817 RERLNLIAEISDPDH

-844 SAVAQLDEAR
+844 AAVAQIDQAR
-854 RLARNAG
+854 RLAKNA
-861 DLAQKLSPHHQL
+861 DALSRKLSPHHQV

-881 VEELAGDWERIV
+881 VEELAGGWPAVV
-893 ALTAPTQQ
+893 ALTVRTQQ
-901 AVSINLD
+901 AVSANLD
-908 TPCLRNARSLLV
+908 TPCSRNARSLLL
-920 CAVASAVTGDAQRA
+920 CAVASVVMGDEQRA

-943 LGMEGYDFAL
+943 LGMEGYDLAL
-953 DSPRLRLALLRGNL
+953 ESPRLRLALLRGNP
-967 QPVGEAVDAA
+967 QPVGEALEAA

-982 SFGLARLAARLD
+982 SFGLARLAARMD
-994 ALAALRDRRRVEE
+994 TLAALRDRRRVEE
-1007 EAPPLLQAGT
+1007 DAPALVQAGT

-1026 LGIVREDEPLVG
+1026 LGIVREDETLVD
-1038 QAGDRLRGIGLDWH
+1038 QASERLRAMGLAWH
-1052 ADQTHALIGAPMLPG
+1052 ADQTHALIEAASLRGGRSAD
-1067 APQSRLKS
+1067 

>member
-1 VAQCLQC
+1 
-8 GVELPAEA
+8 
-16 RFCLSCGARVR
+16 
-27 PVGSREERKLATIL
+27 
-41 FADLVG
+41 
-47 STELGSSQD
+47 
-56 PERTRAMLDR
+56 MLDR
-66 FYEAMAAEI
+66 FYEAMATEI

-81 VEKFVGDAVMAV
+81 IEKFVGDAVMAV

-104 ERALHATL
+104 ERALHAAL
-112 AMRRRLAELFEGRL
+112 AMRRRLAELFEGTL

-131 VNSGEVVVGA
+131 INSGEVVVGA
-141 ARAGSSF
+141 AREGSSF
-148 VSGDTVNV
+148 VTGDTVNV
-156 CARLEQNVTTGEILV
+156 CARLEQNVTAGEILV

-183 EFDEPIRID
+183 EFDEPIRIN

-233 LEATYRRVAHE
+233 LEATYRRVAHD

-251 VMGDAGVGK
+251 IMGDAGVGK

-282 GRCLSYGHAITY
+282 GRCLPYGRATTY
-294 WPLGEIL
+294 WALGEVL

-306 ILESDPPESIWDK
+306 ILESDPPESIWSK
-319 LRPRE
+319 LGARE

-330 GLEAEKELHPLAARE
+330 GLEMQSELHPLAARD
-345 KLHEAWLEFLQDLV
+345 KLHEAWLEFIRDIV

-368 EDLHWAEDPLLDLL
+368 EDLHWAEAPLLDLL

-391 PLLIVGTARPEFL
+391 PLLIVGTTRPELL
-404 DSRPTWGGGRRNASL
+404 DGRPTWGGGRRNASL
-419 LWLQPLSEEEA
+419 LWLQPLSEDEA
-430 GRLFDD
+430 GRLLDD
-436 ALAEA
+436 ALAGA

-450 VERAEGNPLFVEE
+450 VARAEGNPLFVEE
-463 LIGTLIDRGN
+463 LVATLIDRGN
-473 LKRVGESWQAK
+473 LKRVGESWQATQ
-484 RLQPNMDIPDSV
+484 LQPDMDIPDSV

-524 FWAGPVRE
+524 FWVGPVRE
-532 LVGGEPDFGLLEDRD
+532 LVGGEPDFGLLEERD

-589 FAAWLEHAGG
+589 FAAWLEHARG
-599 GRSETAPLLAHHYA
+599 GRGETAPLLAHHYA

-627 EEAECER
+627 EEAERER

-639 LEWLRRAAE
+639 LDWLRRAAE
-648 LALGRYEL
+648 LALSRYEL

-661 LLQRALDLEEREQFR
+661 LLQRALDLEEREQSR

-699 MQNSLQVCKDRVTRG
+699 MQNSLQVCKDRATCG

-746 ALELSEPETPARVRA
+746 AFELSEPETPTRARA
-761 LIARAFWN
+761 LIARAFWT
-769 PKEAPEAARQAE
+769 PKEAAEAARQAE
-781 QLAERL
+781 RLAERL
-787 GDGELQS
+787 GDRELQS

-802 QSYSQHRYDEAYELA
+802 QAYSQHHYREAYELA
-817 RIRLNLIAEISDPDH
+817 RERLNLIAEISDPDH
-832 IVEVHEA
+832 IVEAHEA

-844 SAVAQLDEAR
+844 AAVAQIDEAR
-854 RLARNAG
+854 RLAKSAD
-861 DLAQKLSPHHQL
+861 DLSRKLSPHHEL

-881 VEELAGDWERIV
+881 VEELAGGWETVV
-893 ALTAPTQQ
+893 ALTVRTER
-901 AVSINLD
+901 AVSANLD
-908 TPCLRNARSLLV
+908 TPCSRNARSLLV
-920 CAVASAVTGDAQRA
+920 CAVASAVMGDEQRA

-953 DSPRLRLALLRGNL
+953 ESPRLRLALLRGNL
-967 QPVGEAVDAA
+967 QPVGEALEAA

-982 SFGLARLAARLD
+982 SFGLARLAARMD

-1007 EAPPLLQAGT
+1007 DAPPLVQAGT
-1017 YIEPFALRA
+1017 YMEPFALRA
-1026 LGIVREDEPLVG
+1026 LGIVREDETLVG
-1038 QAGDRLRGIGLDWH
+1038 QANDRLRGMGLDWH
-1052 ADQTHALIGAPMLPG
+1052 AEQTDALIEAASLPG
-1067 APQSRLKS
+1067 GRSVDQ

>member
-1 VAQCLQC
+1 
-8 GVELPAEA
+8 
-16 RFCLSCGARVR
+16 
-27 PVGSREERKLATIL
+27 
-41 FADLVG
+41 
-47 STELGSSQD
+47 
-56 PERTRAMLDR
+56 MLDR
-66 FYEAMAAEI
+66 YYEAMATEI
-75 AGAGGT
+75 ARAGGT

-93 FGAPYAQEDHA
+93 FGAPNAQEDHA
-104 ERALHATL
+104 ERALHAAL
-112 AMRRRLAELFEGRL
+112 AMRQRLAELFEGRL

-141 ARAGSSF
+141 SREGRSF

-156 CARLEQNVTTGEILV
+156 AARLEQNVTAGEILV

-251 VMGDAGVGK
+251 IMGDAGVGK

-294 WPLGEIL
+294 WALGEIL

-306 ILESDPPESIWDK
+306 ILESDPPESVWNK

-330 GLEAEKELHPLAARE
+330 GLEAQKKLHPLAARE
-345 KLHEAWLEFLQDLV
+345 KLHEAWLGFLQDLV
-359 AERPVVVLI
+359 AERPVVILI

-391 PLLIVGTARPEFL
+391 PLLIVGTARPELL
-404 DSRPTWGGGRRNASL
+404 DGRPTWGGGRRNASL
-419 LWLQPLSEEEA
+419 LWLQPLSEDEA

-441 LPLEMRNLV
+441 LPLEIRNLV

-473 LKRVGESWQAK
+473 LERVGETWQAK
-484 RLQPNMDIPDSV
+484 RLQPTMDIPDSV

-503 IDMLPSLEKA
+503 IDMLPSLEKE

-524 FWAGPVRE
+524 FWGGPVRE
-532 LVGGEPDFGLLEDRD
+532 LVGGEPDFGLLEERD

-589 FAAWLEHAGG
+589 FAAWLEHVGS
-599 GRSETAPLLAHHYA
+599 GRDETAPLLAHHYA

-621 DLAWRG
+621 DLAWGG
-627 EEAECER
+627 EEAERER

-661 LLQRALDLEEREQFR
+661 LLQRALDLEEREQTR
-676 AELWR
+676 AKLWR

-699 MQNSLQVCKDRVTRG
+699 MQNSLQVCKDRATCG
-714 ETYSLLALHTAA
+714 ETYGLLALHTAA

-737 ELVTGWIDR
+737 ELVTGWIDQ
-746 ALELSEPETPARVRA
+746 ALELSEPETPTRVRA
-761 LIARAFWN
+761 LIARAFWT
-769 PKEAPEAARQAE
+769 PKESAEAAREAE
-781 QLAERL
+781 RLAERL
-787 GDGELQS
+787 GDRELQS

-802 QSYSQHRYDEAYELA
+802 QAYSQHHYDEAYELA
-817 RIRLNLIAEISDPDH
+817 RERLNLIAEISDPDH
-832 IVEVHEA
+832 IVEAHES

-844 SAVAQLDEAR
+844 AAVARIDEAR
-854 RLARNAG
+854 QLAKNAG
-861 DLAQKLSPHHQL
+861 DLSRKLSPHHEL
-873 HGLALQLE
+873 HGLSLQLE
-881 VEELAGDWERIV
+881 VDELAGGWERIV
-893 ALTAPTQQ
+893 ALTVRTER
-901 AVSINLD
+901 AVSANLD
-908 TPCLRNARSLLV
+908 TPCSRNARSLLV
-920 CAVASAVTGDAQRA
+920 CALASAVIGDEQRA
-934 AELERAAEE
+934 AQLERAAEE

-953 DSPRLRLALLRGNL
+953 ESPRLRLALLRGNP
-967 QPVGEAVDAA
+967 QPVGEALEAA
-977 ASHNL
+977 GSHNL
-982 SFGLARLAARLD
+982 AFGLARLTARMD
-994 ALAALRDRRRVEE
+994 ALAALRDRGRVEE
-1007 EAPPLLQAGT
+1007 DAPPLLQAGT

-1026 LGIVREDEPLVG
+1026 LGVVREDETLVD
-1038 QAGDRLRGIGLDWH
+1038 QANDRLRGMGLDWH
-1052 ADQTHALIGAPMLPG
+1052 ADQTHALIEAASLRGGPSAD
-1067 APQSRLKS
+1067 

>member
-1 VAQCLQC
+1 MARCVQC
-8 GVELPAEA
+8 GVVLPAQA
-16 RFCLSCGARVR
+16 RFCLSCGAPVR
-27 PVGSREERKLATIL
+27 SVASTEERKLATVL

-47 STELGSSQD
+47 STELADSQD
-56 PERTRAMLDR
+56 PERTRAMLVR

-81 VEKFVGDAVMAV
+81 VEKFMGDAVMAV

-104 ERALHATL
+104 ERALHAAL
-112 AMRRRLAELFEGRL
+112 AMQRRLTELFEGKL

-141 ARAGSSF
+141 ARDGSSF
-148 VSGDTVNV
+148 VTGDTVNV
-156 CARLEQNVTTGEILV
+156 CARLEQNAGPGGILV
-171 GERTVA
+171 GERTAA

-211 TRPRGVGGLRR
+211 TRPRGVVGLRR
-222 TLVGRDTEIEL
+222 TLVGRDSEIEL
-233 LEATYRRVAHE
+233 LEATYRRVARE
-244 GEPHLVT
+244 GHPHLVT
-251 VMGDAGVGK
+251 IMGDAGVGK

-306 ILESDPPESIWDK
+306 ILESDPPESVWSK

-330 GLEAEKELHPLAARE
+330 GLEAQTELHPLAARD
-345 KLHEAWLEFLQDLV
+345 KLHEAWVELLHDLV
-359 AERPVVVLI
+359 AKRPVVVLI

-391 PLLIVGTARPEFL
+391 PLLIVGTARPEL
-404 DSRPTWGGGRRNASL
+404 LENRPTWGGSRSNSSL
-419 LWLQPLSEEEA
+419 LWLQPLSEDEA
-430 GRLFDD
+430 RRLFDD
-436 ALAEA
+436 ALADA
-441 LPLEMRNLV
+441 LPREIRNLV

-463 LIGTLIDRGN
+463 LIGTLVDRGN
-473 LKRVGESWQAK
+473 LERIGESWQAK
-484 RLQPNMDIPDSV
+484 RLEPNMDIPDSV

-503 IDMLPSLEKA
+503 IDMLPSPEKA

-524 FWAGPVRE
+524 FWVGPVRE
-532 LVGGEPDFGLLEDRD
+532 LVGGEPDFGLLEERD

-580 ARRARLHAG
+580 ASRAQLHAG
-589 FAAWLEHAGG
+589 FAAWLERAAH
-599 GRSETAPLLAHHYA
+599 GRVETASLLAHHYA
-613 EAVRPEDA
+613 EAVRPENA
-621 DLAWRG
+621 DLAWSG
-627 EEAECER
+627 NEAERER

-661 LLQRALDLEEREQFR
+661 LLQRAIELEESEQSK

-699 MQNSLQVCKDRVTRG
+699 MQNSIRVCADRASCG
-714 ETYSLLALHTAA
+714 ETYSLLALHTVA

-746 ALELSEPETPARVRA
+746 ALELSEPETPARARA
-761 LIARAFWN
+761 LIASAFWTTN
-769 PKEAPEAARQAE
+769 DAPEAGREAE
-781 QLAERL
+781 RLAERL
-787 GDGELQS
+787 GDTGLRS
-794 WALDALLA
+794 WALDALIA
-802 QSYSQHRYDEAYELA
+802 QAHSQRRYDEAYDLA
-817 RIRLNLIAEISDPDH
+817 RERLNLIAEISDPDH
-832 IVEVHEA
+832 LVEVHEA

-844 SAVAQLDEAR
+844 AAVAQIDEAR
-854 RLARNAG
+854 RLASDAD
-861 DLAQKLSPHHQL
+861 DLSRKLSPHHQL
-873 HGLALQLE
+873 HGLSLRLE
-881 VEELAGDWERIV
+881 VEELAGDWERVV
-893 ALTAPTQQ
+893 ALTERTER
-901 AVSINLD
+901 AVSANLD
-908 TPCLRNARSLLV
+908 TPCSRNARSLLV
-920 CAVASAVTGDAQRA
+920 CAVASAVMGDEQRA
-934 AELERAAEE
+934 GELERAAEE

-953 DSPRLRLALLRGNL
+953 ESPRVRLALLRGTL
-967 QPVGEAVDAA
+967 PPVGEDLQPAG
-977 ASHNL
+977 SHNL
-982 SFGLARLAARLD
+982 AFGLARLAARMD
-994 ALAALRDRRRVEE
+994 AFAALRDRRRVEE
-1007 EAPPLLQAGT
+1007 DAPPLLGAGT

-1026 LGIVREDEPLVG
+1026 LGLVREDEALVN
-1038 QAGDRLRGIGLDWH
+1038 QARERLRGMGLDWH
-1052 ADQTHALIGAPMLPG
+1052 AEQTDALIEVASLPG
-1067 APQSRLKS
+1067 

>member
-1 VAQCLQC
+1 VDPVA
-8 GVELPAEA
+8 
-16 RFCLSCGARVR
+16 
-27 PVGSREERKLATIL
+27 SREERKLATVL

-47 STELGSSQD
+47 STELGDSQD

-66 FYEAMAAEI
+66 YYEAMATEI

-104 ERALHATL
+104 ERALHAAL
-112 AMRRRLAELFEGRL
+112 AMRQRLAELFEGRL

-141 ARAGSSF
+141 SQEGRSF

-156 CARLEQNVTTGEILV
+156 AARLEQNVTAGGILV

-222 TLVGRDTEIEL
+222 TLVGRDTELEL

-251 VMGDAGVGK
+251 IMGDAGVGK

-294 WPLGEIL
+294 WALGEIL

-306 ILESDPPESIWDK
+306 ILESDPPESVWNK

-330 GLEAEKELHPLAARE
+330 GLEAQEKLHPLAARE

-382 ERTGREVQG
+382 ERTGSEVQG
-391 PLLIVGTARPEFL
+391 PLLIVGTARPELL
-404 DSRPTWGGGRRNASL
+404 DGRPTWGGGRRNASL
-419 LWLQPLSEEEA
+419 LWLQPLSEDEA

-441 LPLEMRNLV
+441 LPLEIRNLV

-473 LKRVGESWQAK
+473 LERVGESWQVQ

-503 IDMLPSLEKA
+503 IDMLPSLEKE

-524 FWAGPVRE
+524 FWVRPVRE
-532 LVGGEPDFGLLEDRD
+532 LVGGEPDFGLLEERD

-589 FAAWLEHAGG
+589 FAAWLEQAGG
-599 GRSETAPLLAHHYA
+599 GRDETAPLLAHHYA
-613 EAVRPEDA
+613 EAVRPEDS
-621 DLAWRG
+621 DLAWGG
-627 EEAECER
+627 EEAERER

-661 LLQRALDLEEREQFR
+661 LLQRALDLEEREQSR

-699 MQNSLQVCKDRVTRG
+699 MQNSLQVCKDRATCG
-714 ETYSLLALHTAA
+714 ETYGLLALHTAA

-737 ELVTGWIDR
+737 ELVTGWIDQ
-746 ALELSEPETPARVRA
+746 ALELSEPETPTRVRA
-761 LIARAFWN
+761 LIARAFWT
-769 PKEAPEAARQAE
+769 PKEAAEAAREAE
-781 QLAERL
+781 RLAERL
-787 GDGELQS
+787 GDRELQS

-802 QSYSQHRYDEAYELA
+802 QAYSQHHYDEAYELA
-817 RIRLNLIAEISDPDH
+817 RERLNLIAEISDPDH
-832 IVEVHEA
+832 IVEAHES

-844 SAVAQLDEAR
+844 AAVAQIDEAR
-854 RLARNAG
+854 RLAKNAD
-861 DLAQKLSPHHQL
+861 DLSRKLSPHHEL
-873 HGLALQLE
+873 HGLSLQLE
-881 VEELAGDWERIV
+881 VEELAGGWEKVV
-893 ALTAPTQQ
+893 ALTVRTQR
-901 AVSINLD
+901 AVSANLD
-908 TPCLRNARSLLV
+908 TPCSRNARSLLV
-920 CAVASAVTGDAQRA
+920 CAVASTVMGDEQRA
-934 AELERAAEE
+934 AELEGAAEE

-953 DSPRLRLALLRGNL
+953 ESPRLRLALLRGNP
-967 QPVGEAVDAA
+967 QPVGEALEAA
-977 ASHNL
+977 GSHNL
-982 SFGLARLAARLD
+982 AFGLARLAARMD

-1007 EAPPLLQAGT
+1007 DAPPLLQAGT

-1026 LGIVREDEPLVG
+1026 LGVVREDETLVG
-1038 QAGDRLRGIGLDWH
+1038 QASDRLRRMGLDWH
-1052 ADQTHALIGAPMLPG
+1052 ADQTHALIKAASLPG
-1067 APQSRLKS
+1067 DRSAD

>member
-1 VAQCLQC
+1 MQC
-8 GVELPAEA
+8 GVDLPAQA
-16 RFCLSCGARVR
+16 RFCLSCGVPVR
-27 PVGSREERKLATIL
+27 TLASREERKLATVL

-47 STELGSSQD
+47 STELGGSQD

-66 FYEAMAAEI
+66 FYEAMATEL

-104 ERALHATL
+104 ERALHAAL
-112 AMRRRLAELFEGRL
+112 AMRRRLAELFDGRL

-141 ARAGSSF
+141 AREGSSF
-148 VSGDTVNV
+148 VTGDTVNV
-156 CARLEQNVTTGEILV
+156 CARLEQNVTAGEILV

-183 EFDEPIRID
+183 EFDDPIRID

-211 TRPRGVGGLRR
+211 MRPRGVSGLRR
-222 TLVGRDTEIEL
+222 TLVGRDTELEL
-233 LEATYRRVAHE
+233 LEATYRRVANN

-251 VMGDAGVGK
+251 IMGDAGVGK

-271 GGEPGEPLRRT
+271 GGEPAEPLRRT

-294 WPLGEIL
+294 WALGEIL

-306 ILESDPPESIWDK
+306 ILESDPPESVWEK

-330 GLEAEKELHPLAARE
+330 GLEVQRELHPLAARE
-345 KLHEAWLEFLQDLV
+345 KLHDAWLEFLQNLV

-382 ERTGREVQG
+382 ERTRREVQG
-391 PLLIVGTARPEFL
+391 PLLIVGTARPELL
-404 DSRPTWGGGRRNASL
+404 DSRPSWGGGMRNASL
-419 LWLQPLSEEEA
+419 LWLQPLTEDEA
-430 GRLFDD
+430 GRLLDD

-441 LPLEMRNLV
+441 LPLELRNLV
-450 VERAEGNPLFVEE
+450 VKRAEGNPLFVEE

-473 LKRVGESWQAK
+473 LERVGESWRAT
-484 RLQPNMDIPDSV
+484 RLQRSLDIPDSV

-503 IDMLPSLEKA
+503 IDLLPALEKA
-513 ALQAASVVGRM
+513 ALQAAAVVGRT
-524 FWAGPVRE
+524 FWVGPVRE
-532 LVGGEPDFGLLEDRD
+532 LVGGEPDFGLLEERD

-580 ARRARLHAG
+580 ARRAQVHAG

-599 GRSETAPLLAHHYA
+599 GRDETAPLLAHHYA

-621 DLAWRG
+621 DLSWGG
-627 EEAECER
+627 EEAERKR

-661 LLQRALDLEEREQFR
+661 LLQRALDLEEREQSR

-681 DIGHAH
+681 EIGHAH
-687 AMRYEGQAFWEA
+687 ATRYEGQAFWEA
-699 MQNSLQVCKDRVTRG
+699 MQNSLQVCKDRVSCG

-726 RSGMWQRRPDH
+726 RSGMWQRRPDR
-737 ELVTGWIDR
+737 ELVTGWIDK
-746 ALELSEPETPARVRA
+746 ALELSKPETPARVRA
-761 LIARAFWN
+761 LIASAFWT
-769 PKEAPEAARQAE
+769 PKEAAEAARE
-781 QLAERL
+781 AERL
-787 GDGELQS
+787 AQRLGDRELRS

-802 QSYSQHRYDEAYELA
+802 QAYSQHHYDQAYELA
-817 RIRLNLIAEISDPDH
+817 RERLALIAEISDPDH
-832 IVEVHEA
+832 IVEAHEA
-839 AVPAF
+839 AVPVFA
-844 SAVAQLDEAR
+844 AVAQIDEAR
-854 RLARNAG
+854 RLAKNAD
-861 DLAQKLSPHHQL
+861 DLSRRLSPHHQL
-873 HGLALQLE
+873 HGVSLQLE
-881 VEELAGDWERIV
+881 VEELAGGWEAV
-893 ALTAPTQQ
+893 LALTVRAEQI
-901 AVSINLD
+901 VSANLD
-908 TPCLRNARSLLV
+908 SPCARNARSLLV
-920 CAVASAVTGDAQRA
+920 CAVASAVLGDEQRA

-953 DSPRLRLALLRGNL
+953 ESPRLRLALLRENL
-967 QPVGEAVDAA
+967 QPVGEAFEAA

-982 SFGLARLAARLD
+982 SFGLAGLATRMD

-1007 EAPPLLQAGT
+1007 DAPPLLQAGT

-1026 LGIVREDEPLVG
+1026 LGIVREDETLIG
-1038 QAGDRLRGIGLDWH
+1038 QASESLRRLGLDWH
-1052 ADQTHALIGAPMLPG
+1052 AEQTPALIEAASLPG
-1067 APQSRLKS
+1067 GRAAPTES

>member
-1 VAQCLQC
+1 VQC
-8 GVELPAEA
+8 GVELPAQA
-16 RFCLSCGARVR
+16 RFCLSCGAPVR
-27 PVGSREERKLATIL
+27 PVGSREERKLATVL

-47 STELGSSQD
+47 STELVGSQD

-66 FYEAMAAEI
+66 FYEAMSTEI

-93 FGAPYAQEDHA
+93 FGAPHAHEDHA
-104 ERALHATL
+104 ERALHTAL
-112 AMRRRLAELFEGRL
+112 AMRRRLAELFEGSL

-141 ARAGSSF
+141 AREGSSF
-148 VSGDTVNV
+148 VTGDTVNV
-156 CARLEQNVTTGEILV
+156 CARLEQNAEAGEILA
-171 GERTVA
+171 GERTVT

-199 VACRQLIRALTL
+199 IACRQLIRALTL

-222 TLVGRDTEIEL
+222 TLVGRDTELEL

-251 VMGDAGVGK
+251 IMGDAGVGK

-271 GGEPGEPLRRT
+271 GGEPVEPLRRT

-294 WPLGEIL
+294 WALGEIL
-301 KEHLG
+301 KEHFD
-306 ILESDPPESIWDK
+306 ILESDAPESVRNK
-319 LRPRE
+319 VQPRE

-330 GLEAEKELHPLAARE
+330 GLEAQGELHPLAARE

-359 AERPVVVLI
+359 ADRPVVVLI
-368 EDLHWAEDPLLDLL
+368 EDIHWAEDPLLDLL
-382 ERTGREVQG
+382 ERTGSEVQG
-391 PLLIVGTARPEFL
+391 PLLIVGTARPELL
-404 DSRPTWGGGRRNASL
+404 DGRPTWGGGKRNASL
-419 LWLQPLSEEEA
+419 LWLQPLSEYEA

-441 LPLEMRNLV
+441 LPLELRNLV

-473 LKRVGESWQAK
+473 LKRVGEAWQAE
-484 RLQPNMDIPDSV
+484 RLQPNVDIPDSV

-532 LVGGEPDFGLLEDRD
+532 LVGGEPDFGLLEERD
-547 FIRRRQG
+547 FIRRRRG
-554 SSMAGEQEYAIKHAL
+554 SSMAGQQEYAIKHAL

-589 FAAWLEHAGG
+589 VAAWLEQAGG
-599 GRSETAPLLAHHYA
+599 GRDETAPLLAHHYA
-613 EAVRPEDA
+613 EAVRAEDA
-621 DLAWRG
+621 DLAWSG
-627 EEAECER
+627 EEDERER
-634 LQEKA
+634 LHAKA
-639 LEWLRRAAE
+639 LDWLRRAAE

-661 LLQRALDLEEREQFR
+661 LLQRALDLEEREQSR

-699 MQNSLQVCKDRVTRG
+699 MQNALRVCEDRATCA
-714 ETYSLLALHTAA
+714 ETYGLLALHTAA

-737 ELVTGWIDR
+737 DLVTGWIDQ
-746 ALELSEPETPARVRA
+746 AFELSEPKSPTRVRA
-761 LIARAFWN
+761 LVARAFWTPREN
-769 PKEAPEAARQAE
+769 PEAAREAE
-781 QLAERL
+781 QLAEQL
-787 GDGELQS
+787 GDRELQS

-802 QSYSQHRYDEAYELA
+802 QAYTHHRYDEAYELA
-817 RIRLNLIAEISDPDH
+817 RERMSLIAQISDPDH
-832 IVEVHEA
+832 IVEAHEA

-844 SAVAQLDEAR
+844 AAVARIEEAR
-854 RLARNAG
+854 RLAETANELSR
-861 DLAQKLSPHHQL
+861 KLSPHHQL
-873 HGLALQLE
+873 HGLSLQLE
-881 VEELAGDWERIV
+881 VEELAGGWEGVI
-893 ALTAPTQQ
+893 ALTVRTER
-901 AVSINLD
+901 AVAANLD
-908 TPCLRNARSLLV
+908 TPCSRNARSLLV
-920 CAVASAVTGDAQRA
+920 CAVASAVMGDEQRA
-934 AELERAAEE
+934 TELERAADE

-953 DSPRLRLALLRGNL
+953 ESPRLRLALLRGNL
-967 QPVGEAVDAA
+967 PPLGEALDPA

-982 SFGLARLAARLD
+982 SFGLARLATRMD
-994 ALAALRDRRRVEE
+994 ALAALRERRRVEKD
-1007 EAPPLLQAGT
+1007 APTLLQAGT
-1017 YIEPFALRA
+1017 YVEPFALRA
-1026 LGIVREDEPLVG
+1026 LGIVREDETLVG
-1038 QAGDRLRGIGLDWH
+1038 QATERLRGMGLDWH
-1052 ADQTHALIGAPMLPG
+1052 AEQTGALIESASLSGGRSADM
-1067 APQSRLKS
+1067 S

>member
-1 VAQCLQC
+1 
-8 GVELPAEA
+8 
-16 RFCLSCGARVR
+16 
-27 PVGSREERKLATIL
+27 
-41 FADLVG
+41 
-47 STELGSSQD
+47 
-56 PERTRAMLDR
+56 MLDR
-66 FYEAMAAEI
+66 FYEGMATEI

-81 VEKFVGDAVMAV
+81 IEKFVGDAVMAA

-104 ERALHATL
+104 ERALHAAL
-112 AMRRRLAELFEGRL
+112 AMRRRLAELFDGRL

-141 ARAGSSF
+141 AREGSSF
-148 VSGDTVNV
+148 VTGDTVNV
-156 CARLEQNVTTGEILV
+156 CARLEQNVTAGEILV

-199 VACRQLIRALTL
+199 VGCRQLIRALTL

-251 VMGDAGVGK
+251 IMGEAGVGK

-271 GGEPGEPLRRT
+271 GGEPSEPLRRT
-282 GRCLSYGHAITY
+282 GLCLSYGRAITY
-294 WPLGEIL
+294 WALGEIL
-301 KEHLG
+301 KEHFG
-306 ILESDPPESIWDK
+306 ILESDPPESIWSK

-330 GLEAEKELHPLAARE
+330 GLEAQRELHPLAARD
-345 KLHEAWLEFLQDLV
+345 KFHEAWLEFLQDLV

-368 EDLHWAEDPLLDLL
+368 EDLHWAEDPLLELL

-391 PLLIVGTARPEFL
+391 PLLIVGTARPELL
-404 DSRPTWGGGRRNASL
+404 DGRPTWGGGRRNASL
-419 LWLQPLSEEEA
+419 LWLQPLSEDEA

-524 FWAGPVRE
+524 FWVGPVRE
-532 LVGGEPDFGLLEDRD
+532 LVGGDPDFGLLEERD

-599 GRSETAPLLAHHYA
+599 GRDETAPLLAHHYA

-627 EEAECER
+627 EEAERER

-639 LEWLRRAAE
+639 LDWLRRAAE

-661 LLQRALDLEEREQFR
+661 LLQRALDLEEREQSR

-699 MQNSLQVCKDRVTRG
+699 MQNSLEVCKDRATWG
-714 ETYSLLALHTAA
+714 ETYSLLAFHTAA

-737 ELVTGWIDR
+737 ELVTGWIGR
-746 ALELSEPETPARVRA
+746 ALELSEPETPTRVRA
-761 LIARAFWN
+761 LIAHAFWN
-769 PKEAPEAARQAE
+769 PKEAPDAARQAE
-781 QLAERL
+781 RLAERL
-787 GDGELQS
+787 GDRELQS

-802 QSYSQHRYDEAYELA
+802 QAYSQHHYDEAYELA
-817 RIRLNLIAEISDPDH
+817 RERLNLIAEISDPDH
-832 IVEVHEA
+832 IVEAHEA

-844 SAVAQLDEAR
+844 AAMVQIDEAR
-854 RLARNAG
+854 LLAKNAG
-861 DLAQKLSPHHQL
+861 DLSRKLSPHHEL

-881 VEELAGDWERIV
+881 VEELAGGWERVV
-893 ALTAPTQQ
+893 ALTMRIEQ
-901 AVSINLD
+901 AVSANLD
-908 TPCLRNARSLLV
+908 TPCSRNARSLLV
-920 CAVASAVTGDAQRA
+920 CAVASAVTGDEQGA

-953 DSPRLRLALLRGNL
+953 ESPRLRLELLRGNL
-967 QPVGEAVDAA
+967 QPVGEALEAA

-982 SFGLARLAARLD
+982 SFGLARLAARMD

-1007 EAPPLLQAGT
+1007 DAPPLLQAGT

-1026 LGIVREDEPLVG
+1026 LGIVREDETLVG
-1038 QAGDRLRGIGLDWH
+1038 EASDRLRGMGLNWH
-1052 ADQTHALIGAPMLPG
+1052 AEQTNALIEAASLPG
-1067 APQSRLKS
+1067 GRSAD

>member
-1 VAQCLQC
+1 
-8 GVELPAEA
+8 
-16 RFCLSCGARVR
+16 
-27 PVGSREERKLATIL
+27 
-41 FADLVG
+41 
-47 STELGSSQD
+47 
-56 PERTRAMLDR
+56 MLDR
-66 FYEAMAAEI
+66 FYEAMATEI

-81 VEKFVGDAVMAV
+81 IEKFVGDAVMAV
-93 FGAPYAQEDHA
+93 FGAPYSQEDHA
-104 ERALHATL
+104 ERALHAAL
-112 AMRRRLAELFEGRL
+112 AMRRRLAELFEGTL

-131 VNSGEVVVGA
+131 INSGEVVVGA
-141 ARAGSSF
+141 AREGSSF
-148 VSGDTVNV
+148 VTGDTVNV
-156 CARLEQNVTTGEILV
+156 CARLEQNVTAGEILV

-183 EFDEPIRID
+183 EFDEPIRIN

-222 TLVGRDTEIEL
+222 TLVGRETEIEL
-233 LEATYRRVAHE
+233 LEATYRRVAHD

-251 VMGDAGVGK
+251 IMGDAGVGK

-294 WPLGEIL
+294 WAVGEIL

-306 ILESDPPESIWDK
+306 ILESDPPESVWDK

-330 GLEAEKELHPLAARE
+330 GLEVQRELHPLAARE
-345 KLHEAWLEFLQDLV
+345 KLHDAWLEFLQDLV

-391 PLLIVGTARPEFL
+391 PLLIVGTARPELL
-404 DSRPTWGGGRRNASL
+404 DGRPTWGGGRRNASL
-419 LWLQPLSEEEA
+419 LWLQPLSEDEA

-441 LPLEMRNLV
+441 LPVEMRNLV
-450 VERAEGNPLFVEE
+450 VERAGGNPLFVEE
-463 LIGTLIDRGN
+463 LIGTLIDRGI
-473 LKRVGESWQAK
+473 LERVGESWRAK
-484 RLQPNMDIPDSV
+484 RFQPNMDIPDSV

-503 IDMLPSLEKA
+503 IDLLPSLEKA
-513 ALQAASVVGRM
+513 ALQAASVVGRT
-524 FWAGPVRE
+524 FWVGPVRE
-532 LVGGEPDFGLLEDRD
+532 LVGGEPDFGLLEERD
-547 FIRRRQG
+547 FIRRSQG

-580 ARRARLHAG
+580 ATRARLHAG
-589 FAAWLEHAGG
+589 FAAWLEHAGA
-599 GRSETAPLLAHHYA
+599 GRDETAPLLAHHYA
-613 EAVRPEDA
+613 EAVRPDDA
-621 DLAWRG
+621 DLAWRDD
-627 EEAECER
+627 EAERER

-639 LEWLRRAAE
+639 LDWLRRAAE

-661 LLQRALDLEEREQFR
+661 LLQRALELEEREQSR

-699 MQNSLQVCKDRVTRG
+699 MQSSLQACTDRATCG
-714 ETYSLLALHTAA
+714 ETYSLLVLHTAA

-746 ALELSEPETPARVRA
+746 AFELSEPETPARVRA
-761 LIARAFWN
+761 LIARAFWTL
-769 PKEAPEAARQAE
+769 KGAEEAALQAE
-781 QLAERL
+781 RLAERL
-787 GDGELQS
+787 GDRELQS

-802 QSYSQHRYDEAYELA
+802 RAYSQHHYDEAYELA
-817 RIRLNLIAEISDPDH
+817 RERLKLVAEISDPDH
-832 IVEVHEA
+832 IVEAHEA

-844 SAVAQLDEAR
+844 AAVAKIDEAR
-854 RLARNAG
+854 RLAKDAD
-861 DLAQKLSPHHQL
+861 DLSRKLSPHHQL
-873 HGLALQLE
+873 HGLSLQLE
-881 VEELAGDWERIV
+881 VEELAGGWERVV
-893 ALTAPTQQ
+893 ALTVRTER
-901 AVSINLD
+901 AVSANLD
-908 TPCLRNARSLLV
+908 TPCSRNARSLLV
-920 CAVASAVTGDAQRA
+920 CAVASAVMGDEQRA

-943 LGMEGYDFAL
+943 LGMEGYDFSL
-953 DSPRLRLALLRGNL
+953 ESPRLRLALVRGNL
-967 QPVGEAVDAA
+967 QPVGEALEAA
-977 ASHNL
+977 GSHNL
-982 SFGLARLAARLD
+982 SFGLARLAARMD

-1007 EAPPLLQAGT
+1007 DAPSLVQAGT

-1026 LGIVREDEPLVG
+1026 LGIVREDETLVG
-1038 QAGDRLRGIGLDWH
+1038 QANDRLRGMGLDWH
-1052 ADQTHALIGAPMLPG
+1052 AEQTDALIEAASLPG
-1067 APQSRLKS
+1067 GRSVNH

>member
-1 VAQCLQC
+1 M
-8 GVELPAEA
+8 P
-16 RFCLSCGARVR
+16 VR
-27 PVGSREERKLATIL
+27 PVASGEERKLATVL

-47 STELGSSQD
+47 STELAGSQD
-56 PERTRAMLDR
+56 PERTRAMLER
-66 FYEAMAAEI
+66 FYDAMATELAR
-75 AGAGGT
+75 AGGT

-93 FGAPYAQEDHA
+93 FGAPHAQEDHA
-104 ERALHATL
+104 ERALHAAL

-141 ARAGSSF
+141 AREGSSF
-148 VSGDTVNV
+148 VTGDTVNV
-156 CARLEQNVTTGEILV
+156 CARLEQNVTAGEILV

-183 EFDEPIRID
+183 EFDESIRID

-211 TRPRGVGGLRR
+211 MRPRGVGGLRR
-222 TLVGRDTEIEL
+222 TLVGRDTEIDL

-244 GEPHLVT
+244 GQPHLVT
-251 VMGDAGVGK
+251 IMGDAGVGK

-271 GGEPGEPLRRT
+271 GGEPDRPLRRT

-294 WPLGEIL
+294 WALGEIL

-306 ILESDPPESIWDK
+306 ILESDSPESVRER

-330 GLEAEKELHPLAARE
+330 GLEAHRELHPLAARE
-345 KLHEAWLEFLQDLV
+345 QLHDAWLEFLQDLV

-368 EDLHWAEDPLLDLL
+368 EDIHWAEDPLLDLL

-391 PLLIVGTARPEFL
+391 PLLIVGTARPELL
-404 DSRPTWGGGRRNASL
+404 DGRPTWGGGPRNASL
-419 LWLQPLSEEEA
+419 LWLQPLSEDEA

-441 LPLEMRNLV
+441 LPLELRNLV

-463 LIGTLIDRGN
+463 LIGTLIDRGH
-473 LKRVGESWQAK
+473 LERVGETWQAK
-484 RLQPNMDIPDSV
+484 RLQPKMDIPDSV

-503 IDMLPSLEKA
+503 IDLLPLLEKA
-513 ALQAASVVGRM
+513 ALQAASVVGRT
-524 FWAGPVRE
+524 FWVGPVRE
-532 LVGGEPDFGLLEDRD
+532 LVGGEPDFGLLEERD

-554 SSMAGEQEYAIKHAL
+554 SSIAGEQEYAIKHAL

-589 FAAWLEHAGG
+589 VAAWLEHAGG
-599 GRSETAPLLAHHYA
+599 GRDETAPLLAHHYA
-613 EAVRPEDA
+613 QAVRPEDA
-621 DLAWRG
+621 DLAWGG
-627 EEAECER
+627 EEAERTR

-639 LEWLRRAAE
+639 LAWLRRAAE

-661 LLQRALDLEEREQFR
+661 LLQRALDLEEREQAR

-687 AMRYEGQAFWEA
+687 ATRYEGQAFWEA
-699 MQNSLQVCKDRVTRG
+699 MQSSLQVCRDRATCG

-726 RSGMWQRRPDH
+726 RSGMWQRRPDR

-746 ALELSEPETPARVRA
+746 ALELSEPETPARARA
-761 LIARAFWN
+761 LIASAFWT
-769 PKEAPEAARQAE
+769 PREAAEAGREAE
-781 QLAERL
+781 RLAERL
-787 GDGELQS
+787 GDRELQS

-802 QSYSQHRYDEAYELA
+802 QAYSQHHYDEAFEIA
-817 RIRLNLIAEISDPDH
+817 RERLNLIAEISDPDH

-844 SAVAQLDEAR
+844 AAVARIDEAR
-854 RLARNAG
+854 GFAKDAD
-861 DLAQKLSPHHQL
+861 DLSRKLSPHHEL

-881 VEELAGDWERIV
+881 VEELAGGWERVV
-893 ALTAPTQQ
+893 ALTVRAER
-901 AVSINLD
+901 AVAANLA
-908 TPCLRNARSLLV
+908 TPCSRNARSLLV
-920 CAVASAVTGDAQRA
+920 CAVASAVCGDEQRA

-953 DSPRLRLALLRGNL
+953 ESPRLRLALLRGKL
-967 QPVGEAVDAA
+967 QRVGEALDAA

-982 SFGLARLAARLD
+982 SFGLARLAARMD

-1007 EAPPLLQAGT
+1007 DAPPLLQAGT

-1026 LGIVREDEPLVG
+1026 LGIVREDETLV
-1038 QAGDRLRGIGLDWH
+1038 ARASDRLRELGLDWH
-1052 ADQTHALIGAPMLPG
+1052 ADQTHALIEVASLPG
-1067 APQSRLKS
+1067 GGGADR

>member
-1 VAQCLQC
+1 VQC
-8 GVELPAEA
+8 GVELPAQA
-16 RFCLSCGARVR
+16 RFCLSCGVPVR
-27 PVGSREERKLATIL
+27 PVASQEERKLATVL

-47 STELGSSQD
+47 STELGDSQD

-66 FYEAMAAEI
+66 FYEAMATEI

-81 VEKFVGDAVMAV
+81 LEKFVGDAVMAV
-93 FGAPYAQEDHA
+93 FGAPYAHEDHA
-104 ERALHATL
+104 ERALHAAL
-112 AMRRRLAELFEGRL
+112 AMRRRLAELFDAKL
-126 QLRIG
+126 QLRVG

-141 ARAGSSF
+141 AREGSSF
-148 VSGDTVNV
+148 VTGDTVNV
-156 CARLEQNVTTGEILV
+156 CARLEQNVTAGEILV

-251 VMGDAGVGK
+251 IMGDAGVGK

-271 GGEPGEPLRRT
+271 GGEPTEPLRRT

-294 WPLGEIL
+294 WAVGEIL

-306 ILESDPPESIWDK
+306 ILESDPPESVWDK

-330 GLEAEKELHPLAARE
+330 GLEAQGELHPLAARE
-345 KLHEAWLEFLQDLV
+345 QLHEAWLEFVQDVV
-359 AERPVVVLI
+359 AKRPVVVLI
-368 EDLHWAEDPLLDLL
+368 EDIHWAEDPLLDLL

-391 PLLIVGTARPEFL
+391 PLLIVGTARPELL

-419 LWLQPLSEEEA
+419 LWLQPLSEDEA

-436 ALAEA
+436 ALAEVV
-441 LPLEMRNLV
+441 PLEMRNLV
-450 VERAEGNPLFVEE
+450 VQRAEGNPLFVEE

-473 LKRVGESWQAK
+473 LKRVGGAWQAK
-484 RLQPNMDIPDSV
+484 GLQSNMDIPDSV

-524 FWAGPVRE
+524 FWVGPVRE
-532 LVGGEPDFGLLEDRD
+532 LVGGEPDFGLLEERD

-580 ARRARLHAG
+580 ASRARLHAG

-599 GRSETAPLLAHHYA
+599 GRGETAPLLAHHYA

-627 EEAECER
+627 EESERER

-661 LLQRALDLEEREQFR
+661 LLQRALALEEREQSR

-699 MQNSLQVCKDRVTRG
+699 MQNSLQVCKDRATCG
-714 ETYSLLALHTAA
+714 ETYSLLAFHTAV

-746 ALELSEPETPARVRA
+746 ALELSEPETPTRARA
-761 LIARAFWN
+761 LIARAFWT
-769 PKEAPEAARQAE
+769 PTDAAETARQAE
-781 QLAERL
+781 RLAERL
-787 GDGELQS
+787 DDRELQS

-802 QSYSQHRYDEAYELA
+802 QAYSQHRYDEAYELA
-817 RIRLNLIAEISDPDH
+817 RERLNLIAEISDPDH

-844 SAVAQLDEAR
+844 AAVAQIDQAR
-854 RLARNAG
+854 RLAKNA
-861 DLAQKLSPHHQL
+861 DALSRKLSPHHQV

-881 VEELAGDWERIV
+881 VEELAGGWPAVV
-893 ALTAPTQQ
+893 ALTVRTQQ
-901 AVSINLD
+901 AVSANLD
-908 TPCLRNARSLLV
+908 TPCSRNARSLLL
-920 CAVASAVTGDAQRA
+920 CAVASVVMGDEQRA

-943 LGMEGYDFAL
+943 LGMEGYDLAL
-953 DSPRLRLALLRGNL
+953 ESPRLRLALLRGNP
-967 QPVGEAVDAA
+967 QPVGEALEAA

-982 SFGLARLAARLD
+982 SFGLARLAARMD
-994 ALAALRDRRRVEE
+994 TLAALRDRRRVEE
-1007 EAPPLLQAGT
+1007 DAPALVQAGT

-1026 LGIVREDEPLVG
+1026 LGIVREDETLVD
-1038 QAGDRLRGIGLDWH
+1038 QASERLRAMGLAWH
-1052 ADQTHALIGAPMLPG
+1052 ADQTHALIEAASLRGGRSAD
-1067 APQSRLKS
+1067 